1 MSATNPKS
9 PLGTAGQ
16 HTLDALRTAIV
27 SGQLRPGDRI
37 RQDEVA
43 ESFGVSIAPLR
54 EALAVLEKEGQVTY
68 LPRRGYFVA
77 ELHISD
83 LQEIYELRAI
93 LEERAV
99 RAALPQFEE
108 DAVERIRLAARDC
121 AVAAKVGDVTAELQ
135 ANRRFHLGLLESI
148 DHPHTLRLIRQLWD
162 STEAYRALYY
172 NSPDE
177 RRITLDAHTRILAAL
192 DRDDVD
198 ALVAEL
204 HSHRQRAL
212 DVLTDILGTESDT
225 AHTERSTPR
234 PLGTPRAVSIWTMTT
249 SGVIDVPGLWMPI
262 VTPFDARGDVDS
274 DSLERLAKRILADG
288 ATGLAALETAG
299 EPATRRSDRA
309 ALAD

>member
-1 MSATNPKS
+1 MPVASTAMSATNPKS

-99 RAALPQFEE
+99 RSSLPQFEE
-108 DAVERIRLAARDC
+108 DAIERIRLAAREC
-121 AVAAKVGDVTAELQ
+121 AAAATAGDVTAELQ
-135 ANRRFHLGLLESI
+135 ANRRFHLGLLESA
-148 DHPHTLRLIRQLWD
+148 DHPHTLRVIRQLWD

-177 RRITLDAHTRILAAL
+177 RGITLDAHTRILAAL
-192 DRDDVD
+192 DRGDAD

-212 DVLTDILGTESDT
+212 DVLTDILGTESSATHAEPST
-225 AHTERSTPR
+225 ADRLEHRER
-234 PLGTPRAVSIWTMTT
+234 
-249 SGVIDVPGLWMPI
+249 
-262 VTPFDARGDVDS
+262 
-274 DSLERLAKRILADG
+274 G
-288 ATGLAALETAG
+288 A
-299 EPATRRSDRA
+299 
-309 ALAD
+309 

>member
-1 MSATNPKS
+1 MSVTNQKS

-77 ELHISD
+77 ELHMSD
-83 LQEIYELRAI
+83 LQEIYALRAI

-99 RAALPQFEE
+99 RSALPQLEE
-108 DAVERIRLAARDC
+108 DALERVKLAAREC
-121 AVAAKVGDVTAELQ
+121 AAAATVGDVTAELQ
-135 ANRRFHLGLLESI
+135 ANRRFHLGLLEGP

-177 RRITLDAHTRILAAL
+177 RLITLEAHTRILDAL
-192 DRDDVD
+192 DHGDADV
-198 ALVAEL
+198 LVAEL

-212 DVLTDILGTESDT
+212 DVLSEILGTGSHA
-225 AHTERSTPR
+225 AHTEPSTPR
-234 PLGTPRAVSIWTMTT
+234 PPRKPRGVSI
-249 SGVIDVPGLWMPI
+249 
-262 VTPFDARGDVDS
+262 
-274 DSLERLAKRILADG
+274 KR
-288 ATGLAALETAG
+288 
-299 EPATRRSDRA
+299 
-309 ALAD
+309 